1 MEVGISARPAFSPA
15 TDVTGAGDGP
25 YGAGHA
31 CDASD
36 AVIAGVG
43 EVDIAFGVNGDVAW
57 EVECRLGGG
66 GAFAREGGFAVT
78 GDGSEHPGSTHAGS
92 DDGSYSLI
100 AGVGDE
106 YLVCRVDGDT

>member
-1 MEVGISARPAFSPA
+1 MEVGISARPAFSA
-15 TDVTGAGDGP
+15 ASDIAGADDGT

-31 CDASD
+31 GDAPD

-43 EVDIAFGVNGDVAW
+43 EVDIAVGVNGDVAW
-57 EVECRLGGG
+57 EVEGRLKGR

-78 GDGSEHPGSTHAGS
+78 GDGGEHPGSTLAGS
-92 DDGSYSLI
+92 DDGSHSLI

-106 YLVCRVDGDT
+106 YLVGGVDGNT